1 MAKGHENLIPTS
13 RRSKEE
19 VRGIGQKGGIASGQA
34 RRRKKN
40 MRSVFRMLKDMPV
53 NDAKIKAQLRA
64 SGITDDDTTFSAAL
78 AFSAIYHAMR
88 GNSQM
93 MRLVFEMMGEA
104 PDVRIRER
112 ELKLKE
118 RALDSGQIDTTLN
131 VTITEREAQDGGCGE
146 GG

>member
-1 MAKGHENLIPTS
+1 
-13 RRSKEE
+13 
-19 VRGIGQKGGIASGQA
+19 
-34 RRRKKN
+34 
-40 MRSVFRMLKDMPV
+40 
-53 NDAKIKAQLRA
+53 
-64 SGITDDDTTFSAAL
+64 
-78 AFSAIYHAMR
+78 
-88 GNSQM
+88 M